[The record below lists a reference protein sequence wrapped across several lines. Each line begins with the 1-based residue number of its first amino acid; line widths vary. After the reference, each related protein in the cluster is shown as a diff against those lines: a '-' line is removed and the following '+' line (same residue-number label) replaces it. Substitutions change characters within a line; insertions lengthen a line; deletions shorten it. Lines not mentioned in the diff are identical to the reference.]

1 LSAKEKDNKKKEDLK
16 SFTVGSVPP
25 SGPKAKK
32 GPKAPKLDV
41 SEKDFPFLAGL
52 VRGNNAKPFQDEMM
66 RVLGVVHANGEK
78 GGPDDK
84 ATAEK
89 VEKAYAM
96 ALAIVENAK
105 VVR

>member
-32 GPKAPKLDV
+32 GPKAPKLEV
-41 SEKDFPFLAGL
+41 SEKDFPVLTGL
-52 VRGNNAKPFQDEMM
+52 VRGNNAKPFKDEMV
-66 RVLGVVHANGEK
+66 RVLAAVHANGEK
-78 GGPDDK
+78 GGPDEK
-84 ATAEK
+84 SSAEK
-89 VEKAYAM
+89 IEKAYAM

>member
-25 SGPKAKK
+25 AGAKAKK

-41 SEKDFPFLAGL
+41 SEKDFPVLAGL
-52 VRGNNAKPFQDEMM
+52 IRGNNAKPFQDEMM
-66 RVLGVVHANGEK
+66 RVLSAVHENGEK
-78 GGPDDK
+78 GGPD
-84 ATAEK
+84 EK
-89 VEKAYAM
+89 SNAGKIEKAYAM
-96 ALAIVENAK
+96 ALAIVQNAK